1 MYAASLA
8 ALARFRTST
17 STSSPSSATATPPTT
32 QTSKKR
38 KRTRPTNEQMDIIA
52 QAAIALGIDLKDD
65 NTVMATAGRKIHDKL
80 KETTLKGWKEARTL
94 KLVWNKYN
102 KKRRNKN
109 EDDVAVRQGKI
120 TKTA

>member
-17 STSSPSSATATPPTT
+17 CTSSPSSATATPPTT

-38 KRTRPTNEQMDIIA
+38 KRTRPTSEQIDIIA
-52 QAAIALGIDLKDD
+52 QTAIALGIDLKDD

-80 KETTLKGWKEARTL
+80 GSTTLWEGWDEYKFSKHLR
-94 KLVWNKYN
+94 NKYN
-102 KKRRNKN
+102 KKNNK
-109 EDDVAVRQGKI
+109 
-120 TKTA
+120 